1 MRNDIL
7 DVGNTWGIA
16 LSYVATS
23 KVLGSPGISAEA
35 PQLRHILCAAKAKRA
50 VRKVTLLGL
59 FRYGIELMDSPSLHS
74 PLVGE
79 REMRSRRL
87 DQMVAEAR
95 QVLAHVYRVKREY
108 ILLVQQVLE

>member
-7 DVGNTWGIA
+7 DVGNTWDIA
-16 LSYVATS
+16 LPYVATS
-23 KVLGSPGISAEA
+23 KVLGSPGISAEVS
-35 PQLRHILCAAKAKRA
+35 QLRHILCAAKAKRA

-59 FRYGIELMDSPSLHS
+59 FYGIELMDSLSLHS

-79 REMRSRRL
+79 REMRSGRL

-108 ILLVQQVLE
+108 VLLVQQVLE